1 MKKQK
6 IATRTTLLWYK
17 AIYIT
22 EDKNPQLCE
31 YKVDTFKTPAEA
43 IAFLHTQLEKQKG
56 YMAEKIQRDV
66 YLVTE

>member
-17 AIYIT
+17 AIYFT
-22 EDKNPQLCE
+22 EGKNPELCE
-31 YKVDTFKTPAEA
+31 YKVETFKTPDEA
-43 IAFLHTQLEKQKG
+43 IAYLNTQPEKQKG

-66 YLVTE
+66 YLVTK